1 MNFKRDELDIVLKKC
16 SVKLSLKEYNELC
29 RILWVSLNGATFDIK
44 KTWSTDF
51 LRDCEDIWRNENNVT
66 KMIIANNPNII
77 DFDERMAK
85 LTKELEDELGDIKL
99 RNDPDIIPDDF
110 NIDDEF

>member
-1 MNFKRDELDIVLKKC
+1 
-16 SVKLSLKEYNELC
+16 
-29 RILWVSLNGATFDIK
+29 
-44 KTWSTDF
+44 
-51 LRDCEDIWRNENNVT
+51 
-66 KMIIANNPNII
+66 MIIANKPNII